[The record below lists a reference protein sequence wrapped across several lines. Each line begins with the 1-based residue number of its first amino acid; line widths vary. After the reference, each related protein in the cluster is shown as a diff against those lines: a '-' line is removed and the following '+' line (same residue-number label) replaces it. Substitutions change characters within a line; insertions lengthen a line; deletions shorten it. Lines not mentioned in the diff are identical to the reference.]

1 MLSPLL
7 GEASKV
13 TKSKPP
19 PTFFAPRARR
29 DIARQNYNSIQ
40 RREVVPTNPEKETGP
55 SASASADGDTI
66 VVDPHAPM
74 DDDED
79 DAMPDVPTPTFEN
92 TPLTEKDK
100 LEAMSKW
107 KTHRAKHERKPRDKT
122 SHVYFYMRKRLLPG
136 CLYPEVKGGPHIL
149 QEYRWTCNVCEL
161 EPHKLQK
168 KFGVLESHRGGVT
181 SGMGD
186 HLKSHGITRDTHNA
200 RTAGYVKTPHN
211 KPDSTWSRTDDLLMA
226 RLTPKQSMRRWFVKS
241 RQDFSEIESP
251 EFQEIFFSL
260 GTACPYRS
268 RLTLRNHIFDDFVLR
283 RLSLKQELDIDCTTI
298 SLTLDMWTAPNRK
311 PIFAIIGHW
320 ITPSFDEREE
330 VLEFVEVYGS
340 HTGEALAIVVERLL
354 TELKLKQKLFTI
366 TGDNASNNGTLCD
379 ALFRTLA
386 KDFDDKQGPLGRPRM
401 RFHGKESW
409 IRCFAHVI
417 ALICGDVLSEL
428 KASTAKAAKKLLDD
442 WDKEFADKNYVIPM
456 DESRSSIAKI
466 RLLNLW
472 ILRSPQREQ
481 DWKSMP
487 KTISRRPI
495 YDVDTRWN
503 AMYDMIQ
510 QFLDL
515 LPEYEAFVDTHP
527 QTKYLKPTYD
537 ETLALHQIA
546 FVLKPFKEMTLQV
559 SENMP
564 SVVRSLE
571 KYWDLDH
578 LLEQVATG
586 SGIYSQL
593 DQSLRHAFGT
603 GRKKYIKYSRK
614 LKKNALIYAAHILDP
629 RCRASMI
636 KDMMPEQ
643 FENVISTIMAYFY
656 TEWPELAQKD
666 TTLALSVTP
675 EEPATR
681 PFGMSLAQ
689 WKAIQ
694 NKKAR
699 DAEARVALPTSEF
712 LRWIASAPL
721 DWDERTNSDPEFVRK
736 WWKEHQHEWPLLA
749 RAIRDLLP
757 CSASEVDVE
766 RLFSGCKDEIGIRR
780 HALKAETVRVLTLLR
795 SAYTSE
801 DKADNA
807 ILQSAMTLN
816 VWLDRNS
823 ILWKPDDTPE
833 RLSEASG

>member
-1 MLSPLL
+1 
-7 GEASKV
+7 
-13 TKSKPP
+13 
-19 PTFFAPRARR
+19 
-29 DIARQNYNSIQ
+29 
-40 RREVVPTNPEKETGP
+40 
-55 SASASADGDTI
+55 
-66 VVDPHAPM
+66 
-74 DDDED
+74 
-79 DAMPDVPTPTFEN
+79 
-92 TPLTEKDK
+92 
-100 LEAMSKW
+100 
-107 KTHRAKHERKPRDKT
+107 
-122 SHVYFYMRKRLLPG
+122 
-136 CLYPEVKGGPHIL
+136 
-149 QEYRWTCNVCEL
+149 
-161 EPHKLQK
+161 
-168 KFGVLESHRGGVT
+168 
-181 SGMGD
+181 
-186 HLKSHGITRDTHNA
+186 
-200 RTAGYVKTPHN
+200 
-211 KPDSTWSRTDDLLMA
+211 
-226 RLTPKQSMRRWFVKS
+226 
-241 RQDFSEIESP
+241 
-251 EFQEIFFSL
+251 
-260 GTACPYRS
+260 
-268 RLTLRNHIFDDFVLR
+268 
-283 RLSLKQELDIDCTTI
+283 
-298 SLTLDMWTAPNRK
+298 MWTAPNRK
-311 PIFAIIGHW
+311 PIFAIISHW
-320 ITPSFDEREE
+320 ITLSFDEREE

-340 HTGEALAIVVERLL
+340 YTGEALAIVVERLL

-417 ALICGDVLSEL
+417 ALICGDVLGEL

-442 WDKEFADKNYVIPM
+442 WDKEFADKNYIILM

-559 SENMP
+559 SEKMP

-571 KYWDLDH
+571 KYWDLAH

-593 DQSLRHAFGT
+593 DQLLRHAFGT

-643 FENVISTIMAYFY
+643 FENAIRTITAYFY

-666 TTLALSVTP
+666 TTSALSATL
-675 EEPATR
+675 EELATR
-681 PFGMSLAQ
+681 SL
-689 WKAIQ
+689 
-694 NKKAR
+694 
-699 DAEARVALPTSEF
+699 VCP
-712 LRWIASAPL
+712 LRNGK
-721 DWDERTNSDPEFVRK
+721 RFKTRRPET
-736 WWKEHQHEWPLLA
+736 P
-749 RAIRDLLP
+749 
-757 CSASEVDVE
+757 
-766 RLFSGCKDEIGIRR
+766 RLE
-780 HALKAETVRVLTLLR
+780 
-795 SAYTSE
+795 
-801 DKADNA
+801 
-807 ILQSAMTLN
+807 
-816 VWLDRNS
+816 
-823 ILWKPDDTPE
+823 
-833 RLSEASG
+833 